1 MPMVDLDDLSIYPR
15 LDPSGMRQH
24 LRDMPAQCVRA
35 WERAMAFSLPADYAL
50 ADKVLVLGMGGS
62 AIGADL
68 VAGLVRGQARG
79 PVITHRGYGLPPFAD
94 SRTLVVA
101 SSYSGATEETLS
113 GFQDALERPC
123 PKLALTTGGPLL
135 SLARERGVPV
145 FEIDYR
151 SPPRAALAYSL
162 MPLLAFLYRLGFIPD
177 PAAAVNEMVAVLEG
191 LAPALAEGSPA
202 ERNPAKQLAQSMSG
216 RVVVAYGAGFLSAV
230 ARRFKTQVNENAKAW
245 AFYESLPEIN
255 HNAVVGYSYPT
266 DAVRHLCVAMLNSP
280 LLPAPVR
287 RRYEVT
293 EELLRKAGLEP
304 RVLCGQGQQPLTQM
318 MSLVLLGDYASC
330 YLALLNGVDPYPV
343 PAVDYLKKRLAQG

>member
-1 MPMVDLDDLSIYPR
+1 MVDLDDLPVYPK
-15 LDPSGMRQH
+15 LDPSGMRVH
-24 LRDMPAQCVRA
+24 LRGMAAQCVRA
-35 WERAMAFSLPADYAL
+35 WERALAFPLPADYAL

-68 VAGLVRGQARG
+68 VAGLVRDQARG
-79 PVITHRGYGLPPFAD
+79 PLITHRGYGLPSFVDA
-94 SRTLVVA
+94 RTLVVA

-113 GFQDALERPC
+113 GFQEALDRPC

-145 FEIDYR
+145 FEIDYLR

-162 MPLLAFLYRLGFIPD
+162 MPLLAFLYRMGFIPD
-177 PAAAVNEMVAVLEG
+177 PASAANEMVALLEG

-202 ERNPAKQLAQSMSG
+202 ERNPAKQLAQHMAG
-216 RVVVAYGAGFLSAV
+216 RTVVAYGAGFLSAA
-230 ARRFKTQVNENAKAW
+230 ARRFKTQVNENAKGW
-245 AFYESLPEIN
+245 AFYESLPELN

-266 DAVRHLCVAMLNSP
+266 DAARHVCVVMFNSP
-280 LLPAPVR
+280 LLSEPVR

-293 EELLRKAGLEP
+293 AELLSKAGQEP
-304 RVLCGQGQQPLTQM
+304 YVLSGQGQQPLAQM
-318 MSLVLLGDYASC
+318 MSLVLLGDYASY

-343 PAVDYLKKRLAQG
+343 PAVDYLKRRLAER